1 MRSVHWCNKT
11 NFQKYKQ
18 RKLTYWIKS
27 WGSTGSILYFFSYVA
42 LYYIIVLKEKVPSLL
57 AFVCYYV
64 CKIRQYQYD
73 RVDLD

>member
-18 RKLTYWIKS
+18 RKLTYWINS
-27 WGSTGSILYFFSYVA
+27 WGNTASILFSYVA
-42 LYYIIVLKEKVPSLL
+42 LYYIIVLNANFPSLL
-57 AFVCYYV
+57 AFVCCCV

-73 RVDLD
+73 RVDLG